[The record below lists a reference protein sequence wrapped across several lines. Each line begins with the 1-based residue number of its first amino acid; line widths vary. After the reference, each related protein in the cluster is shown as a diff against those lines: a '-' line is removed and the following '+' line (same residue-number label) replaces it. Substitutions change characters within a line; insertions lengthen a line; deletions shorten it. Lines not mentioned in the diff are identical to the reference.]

1 MTKHRHTRNSKSVSS
16 SRPHGWLQNL
26 HKRIQDLVGIVSST
40 TTVIVFLDARMRASS
55 FDSQAVAVTPS
66 GDTVTTK
73 YGMPDL
79 GG

>member
-1 MTKHRHTRNSKSVSS
+1 MK
-16 SRPHGWLQNL
+16 
-26 HKRIQDLVGIVSST
+26 IFIVR
-40 TTVIVFLDARMRASS
+40 FEARMRASS

-66 GDTVTTK
+66 GETVTTK